1 MYSPVFRVSDEALSL
16 VAEICTLLPMR
27 NTEHKP
33 VNWDTGTLCRRHAA
47 MGGQGAFR
55 TSGSRPHW
63 VPVLTNAL
71 LRWLQSADI
80 HPLIKSAVFHYELMG
95 IRPFETGNGP
105 LSTQLQRELL
115 ADFHPHIAG
124 LEPSVSAHDYEH
136 ALAATDASE
145 FITLSLRAILAA
157 LRSKA
162 APAARS
168 RGQRRLTPAEQLL
181 VWLRRHPGSKRSEL
195 LDALPSLSAR
205 MLDRHLQALKDE
217 GRIEYRGSRKTG
229 AYYAL

>member
-1 MYSPVFRVSDEALSL
+1 MYLPVFRVTDEALSM

-27 NTEHKP
+27 KTEQMP
-33 VNWDTGTLCRRHAA
+33 INWDSGTLCRKHAA
-47 MGGQGAFR
+47 LGGQGVFR
-55 TSGSRPHW
+55 TTGSRPHW
-63 VPVLTNAL
+63 VPVLTSAL
-71 LRWLQSADI
+71 LSWLQSSDT

-115 ADFHPHIAG
+115 ADFHPHFAG
-124 LEPSVSAHDYEH
+124 LEASVSAHDYEH
-136 ALAATDASE
+136 ALAAVDASE

-162 APAARS
+162 PRSARIRS
-168 RGQRRLTPAEQLL
+168 PRRVSPAEQLL
-181 VWLRRHPGSKRSEL
+181 SRLRRHPGSKRSEL
-195 LDALPSLSAR
+195 LDALPALSAR